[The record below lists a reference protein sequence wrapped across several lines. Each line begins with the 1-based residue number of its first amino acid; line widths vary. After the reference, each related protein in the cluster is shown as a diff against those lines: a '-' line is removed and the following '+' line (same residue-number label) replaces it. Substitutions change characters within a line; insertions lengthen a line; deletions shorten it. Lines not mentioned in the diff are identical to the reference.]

1 MGHAYGHVIQTPQ
14 LTGLTAQQGAGMA
27 ELEDWTCTYNG
38 LVMGVPDSAISIVQV
53 DGLLTLPEVRS
64 SDLTLLQRHGLF
76 AGDDYMNGR
85 TVTLTLEVYGSTR
98 EEFTQALNDVQAAFI
113 PGGIEAPFSFK
124 FPGVAADR
132 SAYFLARPR
141 KRSAPLDLNFAYGV
155 CNVVVELYA
164 TSPYML
170 GSDTRESVVKSF
182 ARTDTPKGLTVPY
195 EVPFTVQSNGAPPAD
210 PVTWLT
216 QWGSIPAR
224 PFITVTDGA
233 SPVLWDDTTGQR
245 FAVSYDGTFTIDS
258 ANERVTTAQGDVI
271 NGLIAEGSVW
281 PEYGPGTHRLR
292 LTSRDEYTAARA
304 VLSWVDRWV

>member
-1 MGHAYGHVIQTPQ
+1 MT
-14 LTGLTAQQGAGMA
+14 
-27 ELEDWTCTYNG
+27 ELEDWTCSYNG
-38 LVMGVPDSAISIVQV
+38 LVMGEPDSAISIVQV
-53 DGLLTLPEVRS
+53 DGLLSLPEVRS
-64 SDLTLLQRHGLF
+64 SDLTLVQRHGLF

-113 PGGIEAPFSFK
+113 PGNPEAAFSFR
-124 FPGVAADR
+124 FPGVAADQT
-132 SAYFLARPR
+132 AYLMARPR

-164 TSPYML
+164 TSPYMY
-170 GSDTRESVVKSF
+170 GDAAREAAVRSLKRDQVPSGMVVP
-182 ARTDTPKGLTVPY
+182 TT
-195 EVPFTVQSNGAPPAD
+195 VPFTVTGVGSPPAD

-224 PFITVTDGA
+224 PTIVFTDAA

-245 FAVSYDGTFTIDS
+245 FAVAFSGNFTVDS
-258 ANERVTTAQGDVI
+258 ANEIVTASNGDDITGLVRV
-271 NGLIAEGSVW
+271 GSVW
-281 PEYGPGTHRLR
+281 PEFGPGMHRLR
-292 LTSRDEYTAARA
+292 LTSSDEYTAARA

>member
-1 MGHAYGHVIQTPQ
+1 
-14 LTGLTAQQGAGMA
+14 MA
-27 ELEDWTCTYNG
+27 ELEDWTCEFNG
-38 LVMGVPDSAISIVQV
+38 LVMGVPDSAISIVAV

-113 PGGIEAPFSFK
+113 PGAPEAMFSFK
-124 FPGVAADR
+124 FPGVAADQ
-132 SAYFLARPR
+132 SAYVMARPR

-170 GSDTRESVVKSF
+170 GSAARESVVKSF
-182 ARTDTPKGLTVPY
+182 ARTDEPGGLVVPYTVPY
-195 EVPFTVQSNGAPPAD
+195 TVQGNGAPPAD

-224 PFITVTDGA
+224 PLITITDAA

-245 FAVSYDGTFTIDS
+245 FALDYDGPVTIDS
-258 ANERVTTAQGDVI
+258 TNEVVTTADGSVI
-271 NGLIAEGSVW
+271 NGLIRDGSVW
-281 PEYGPGTHRLR
+281 PEYGPGTHRMR